1 MRLINKKA
9 AAMRAAKYF
18 GNANYVLG
26 TRDPRRRADDW
37 TTESQFCAA
46 RRKKSAPDAHTQT
59 AYFGDAA
66 RPP

>member
-26 TRDPRRRADDW
+26 TRDPRRRAEW
-37 TTESQFCAA
+37 TGP
-46 RRKKSAPDAHTQT
+46 RRASFAPLSPQKNQHQTQT